1 MAMKNRTVFLS
12 LFILFRLTSLYSQAL
27 ELLIPAPKQ
36 VIEDEGYSLVLEQP
50 ISIYVT
56 NEAKD
61 FAQGAKWLLK
71 ECPQSQLV
79 ATKNKATICYEIDN
93 QTTPSES
100 GQYRLSIQKT
110 TITVSSNSSEGFFNA
125 TATLLQLHQLV
136 QASYKLHCA
145 KIIDFPDFP
154 YRGYLLDCGR
164 NFISI
169 EKLKESISVLAKYK
183 INLFQWHLSDNPG
196 YRIESDLYPQ
206 LNKKENYRPTRDPGK
221 FYSYKEIKELFLFA
235 KEKGV
240 LIVPEIDMPGHS
252 TYFKTTFNTTM
263 NSLRGTKICKNLL
276 QEFCDHIPAS
286 LAPIIHIGTDE
297 VRVPNPKSFI
307 NQIVK
312 VLTKNGR
319 DYMVWHPGLTK
330 RQDAILQVWDNGKA
344 ISTQKNIDSNNF
356 YINNTDPIH
365 GVEELFN
372 NKIFDL
378 DFSLTDKPLKEFH
391 KHYLGVIGCI
401 WHDVNVDDEDEIFLA
416 NCLYPTMIAVAARG
430 WNNRTFSYYQAPQ
443 KEEKNLTLAMLLA
456 AECEAY
462 TKFENQLA
470 VHRDKLF
477 IPQKISFTFT
487 TQKEGV
493 FKISP
498 LNHKISESEIKQ
510 LSNDNQFYKNYT
522 KEWNT
527 INGKSILLKGRWNQK
542 GPYKTASV
550 GDSLVLTSKIYAN
563 QATSCYLIAGFDTP
577 LRPNRQFSG
586 VPKNGEFSPFNC
598 AIYLNG
604 KKIDGPT
611 YKKPNSNFFPHKAL
625 WNKPEEEIP
634 WTNEELYWLKEAIP
648 ITLKAGENTIVVTTT
663 LGYKD
668 QYWVSAV
675 MLVDIKENGYSYFTE
690 PQDIF
695 YMD

>member
-1 MAMKNRTVFLS
+1 MLPSPKEVIPTNGNYKPPLQAAT
-12 LFILFRLTSLYSQAL
+12 IYIDTSAS
-27 ELLIPAPKQ
+27 ELCSA
-36 VIEDEGYSLVLEQP
+36 
-50 ISIYVT
+50 T
-56 NEAKD
+56 NWFTTQFPNSKI
-61 FAQGAKWLLK
+61 
-71 ECPQSQLV
+71 V
-79 ATKNKATICYEIDN
+79 ADKAKATIWFKRPNSAGNYEAGEYSIIIEEN
-93 QTTPSES
+93 LIVVES
-100 GQYRLSIQKT
+100 H
-110 TITVSSNSSEGFFNA
+110 SSEGFFNA
-125 TATLLQLHQLV
+125 TATLIQLGELSHAGYEV
-136 QASYKLHCA
+136 NCCT
-145 KIIDFPDFP
+145 IRDFPDFP

-169 EKLKESISVLAKYK
+169 EKLKETISVLAKYK

-391 KHYLGVIGCI
+391 KNYLGVIGCI
-401 WHDVNVDDEDEIFLA
+401 WHDVNVDHEDEIFLA

-487 TQKEGV
+487 TQKEGA

-527 INGKSILLKGRWNQK
+527 INGKSILLKGRWNEK

-550 GDSLVLTSKIYAN
+550 GDSLVLTSKIYAK

-611 YKKPNSNFFPHKAL
+611 YKKPNSNFFPHRAL
-625 WNKPEEEIP
+625 WNRPEEEIP
-634 WTNEELYWLKEAIP
+634 WSYEELYWLKEAIP
-648 ITLKAGENTIVVTTT
+648 INLKAGENTIVVTTT

-668 QYWVSAV
+668 QYWVSAA
-675 MLVDIKENGYSYFTE
+675 MLVDIKKNGYSYFTE
-690 PQDIF
+690 PQNIF